1 MVTNCLEKSMV
12 VHNRLLQTLSD
23 IFNARLG
30 LDDRVD
36 ATSKEQ
42 KTTRQESSELIR
54 LAELKAKTEWFA
66 AIAALEELLLSI
78 PNSSQNNR
86 EKYSGLILCSPAPV
100 LSNRE
105 LVLRFPTGVFTAEAF
120 DTLTLIPHQ
129 LPAAGKRSE
138 IVHSPIVELPLLP
151 NDPIAKEAFCLVF
164 TAEFALAM
172 VLGKDSENIPTFHFS
187 FEPETIAKI
196 WSTLRSR
203 LLLTNYQHLDR
214 LDLLVNQFAPP
225 EPDYRLVSNFN
236 RQLLKNL
243 PNLKTLT
250 LEKNIRTNTIHTKQS
265 QQHQAPSQAT
275 VNFHNLNSP
284 QLSLNN
290 KIDSLLEM
298 ELLQALTHEIRT
310 PLTTIRTLTRLLL
323 RRKEFTS
330 EVIKR
335 LESIDRECTEQI
347 DRMELIFKAAEL
359 ETMNRHSVDF
369 NSTESIYQQT
379 QLVPIALDETFQ
391 KIVPCWEKQAQRRN
405 ISLDVFLPKKL
416 PKVISDP
423 AMLDRVLTGL
433 MENIIKSL
441 PCEGK
446 IGVRVTT
453 AGDRLKLQF
462 TSQCP
467 YPANPF
473 KSLGRLLMF
482 QPETGSLSL
491 NLQVTK
497 NLFNALG
504 GKLIVKQKSSQG
516 EVLTIFLPLGNP
528 QAYQVKN

>member
-1 MVTNCLEKSMV
+1 MV

-23 IFNARLG
+23 IFNDRRS
-30 LDDRVD
+30 LDDRINAEV
-36 ATSKEQ
+36 KKQ
-42 KTTRQESSELIR
+42 KTTRQESSELVR

-66 AIAALEELLLSI
+66 AIAALENLLLSI
-78 PNSSQNNR
+78 PNSPQNER
-86 EKYSGLILCSPAPV
+86 EKYLGLILCSPAPV

-105 LVLRFPTGVFTAEAF
+105 LVSRFPTGVFTAEAF

-129 LPAAGKRSE
+129 LPAAE
-138 IVHSPIVELPLLP
+138 TEQTPIVNDPIVELPLLP
-151 NDPIAKEAFCLVF
+151 NDPISKEAFCLVF
-164 TAEFALAM
+164 TADFALAIL
-172 VLGKDSENIPTFHFS
+172 LGKDADNIPIFHFS
-187 FEPETIAKI
+187 FEPEIIAKI

-214 LDLLVNQFAPP
+214 LDLLVNQFTPP

-243 PNLKTLT
+243 PNLATLI
-250 LEKNIRTNTIHTKQS
+250 LEKNTRSDTLHTKQP
-265 QQHQAPSQAT
+265 QHQTASKTTA
-275 VNFHNLNSP
+275 NFHNLHS
-284 QLSLNN
+284 QQVSLNN

-359 ETMNRHSVDF
+359 ETMTRHSVDF
-369 NSTESIYQQT
+369 ASNSSNESVSRQTE
-379 QLVPIALDETFQ
+379 LVPIALEETFQ
-391 KIVPCWEKQAQRRN
+391 RIVPCWEKQAQRRN

-416 PKVISDP
+416 PKVVSDP

-446 IGVRVTT
+446 IGVQVTI

-504 GKLIVKQKSSQG
+504 GKLIVKQRSSHG

-528 QAYQVKN
+528 QAYQVKNN